1 MLTKNRIIIFAQ
13 NCLKRIMSQILEFL
27 NVTKE
32 STEEDCHMPIES
44 YQYLII
50 LLRVNQTAKHQE
62 IKYRGVNCRGLN
74 CRGLNCQGLN
84 CQGLNCR
91 GSIVAHPLQQPTNVP
106 FRWRWRCVGFI
117 FGCFSLLNHGV
128 RSILHSFDRKILLWI
143 TTETTRFQLR
153 VKSKCLSY
161 RNRSYI
167 IDNLIVFGIIYYI
180 ILFQCKIPSLARVF
194 CIYNI
199 FMFMVLYIVNDCRV

>member
-74 CRGLNCQGLN
+74 CRGVNCR
-84 CQGLNCR
+84 GLNCR
-91 GSIVAHPLQQPTNVP
+91 GLNCRGLNCRPPTATTYKFAVQVTLEECWVYFWVLLSSQSWSSLNSSF
-106 FRWRWRCVGFI
+106 FR
-117 FGCFSLLNHGV
+117 S
-128 RSILHSFDRKILLWI
+128 
-143 TTETTRFQLR
+143 
-153 VKSKCLSY
+153 
-161 RNRSYI
+161 
-167 IDNLIVFGIIYYI
+167 
-180 ILFQCKIPSLARVF
+180 
-194 CIYNI
+194 
-199 FMFMVLYIVNDCRV
+199 